1 MQRLQKRPRSLR
13 GKKEEAKGEEKMGA
27 TTDDEIRIGVF
38 MCHCGTNIGGV
49 VDVPAVTEYAKTLPN
64 VVYAERNLYTCSS
77 DGIDSIK
84 GAIREHKLNRIV
96 VAACT
101 PRTHEPLFRKACED
115 AGLNKYI
122 FEFANIRD
130 QCSWI
135 HMREPE
141 KATEKSND
149 LVRMAVA
156 KASLLE
162 PQEEKK
168 VGVEPKSLVIGGGV
182 SGMTAAL
189 NLARQGFDVHLVEK
203 ERDLGGMVRKL
214 YKLYP
219 TFVEAHEFLDAV
231 IKEVENEERIDVWT
245 STTVKEVEGYVGNF
259 KATITAEGA
268 KTVLKIGTIIVAIG
282 ADEFKPE
289 GFYNYDGAAVITQLE
304 LEEKLR
310 QCEQLG
316 DFSQL
321 GKTIVMIQCV
331 GARGRKFPYC
341 SKTCC
346 TTALKNALVIKD
358 YVPDAQIYILH
369 EGINVYGEY
378 EFMLIEARERG
389 MRFVKFGHDNEPKV
403 TDTAVSVYHENIRKE
418 IKLKAD
424 LIVLSTPLI
433 STPEFERISKMLKVP
448 LGPDGF
454 FYEAHV
460 KLRPLDFATDGI
472 YVCGTAHGP
481 RDIPESIAQALG
493 ASSRASIPMARGFV
507 VPEAITPVV
516 DELACVKCGI
526 CEDKCPYG
534 ALRLGEKLEIIDAL
548 CKGCGTCVAACPTG
562 ALDQRHFRNREVG
575 AQIKNFFRL
584 S

>member
-1 MQRLQKRPRSLR
+1 MVDEKN
-13 GKKEEAKGEEKMGA
+13 KEG
-27 TTDDEIRIGVF
+27 IRIGVF
-38 MCHCGTNIGGV
+38 LCHCGTNIGGV
-49 VDVPAVTEYAKTLPN
+49 VDIPAVTEYAETLPN

-77 DGIDSIK
+77 DGVYSIQR
-84 GAIREHKLNRIV
+84 AIKEHKLNRIV

-130 QCSWI
+130 QCSWT

-141 KATEKSND
+141 KATEKSKD

-156 KASLLE
+156 KAALLE

-168 VGVEPKSLVIGGGV
+168 VSVEPKALVIGGGI

-189 NLARQGFDVHLVEK
+189 NLARQGFEVHIVEK
-203 ERDLGGMVRKL
+203 EQNLGGMLHRL
-214 YKLYP
+214 YKLFP
-219 TFVEAHEFLDAV
+219 TFMDAHEFLRSV
-231 IKEVENEERIDVWT
+231 IKEVEEEGKIKIMA

-259 KATITAEGA
+259 NVTIASEG
-268 KTVLKIGTIIVAIG
+268 KEEVLNVGTIIVAIG

-289 GFYNYDGAAVITQLE
+289 GFYNYDGDTVVTQLE
-304 LEEKLR
+304 LEERLR
-310 QCEQLG
+310 GCEDEG
-316 DFSQL
+316 DFSGI
-321 GKTIVMIQCV
+321 GKRIVMIQCV
-331 GARGRKFPYC
+331 GSRGRKFPYC
-341 SKTCC
+341 SKICC

-358 YVPDAQIYILH
+358 KVPEAEIYILH
-369 EGINVYGEY
+369 DGINVYGEY
-378 EFMLIEARERG
+378 EYKLIEARERG
-389 MRFVKFGHDNEPKV
+389 IRFAKIGEGNEPEVKGKKSV
-403 TDTAVSVYHENIRKE
+403 KVYHENIRKDIE
-418 IKLKAD
+418 LEVD
-424 LIVLSTPLI
+424 LVVLSTPLI
-433 STPEFERISKMLKVP
+433 STPDFERISKLLKVP
-448 LGPDGF
+448 IGPDGF

-507 VPEAITPVV
+507 TPEAITPVV
-516 DELACVKCGI
+516 DDGACVKCGI

-534 ALRLGEKLEIIDAL
+534 ALRLGEKLEVIEAL

-562 ALDQRHFRNREVG
+562 ALDQRHFTNREIE
-575 AQIKNFFRL
+575 AQIKNFFSL
-584 S
+584 SRIEPD

>member
-1 MQRLQKRPRSLR
+1 MD
-13 GKKEEAKGEEKMGA
+13 A
-27 TTDDEIRIGVF
+27 TDDEIRVGVF
-38 MCHCGTNIGGV
+38 ICHCGSNIGGV

-84 GAIREHKLNRIV
+84 RAIQEHNLNRVV

-130 QCSWI
+130 HCSWI

-141 KATEKSND
+141 KATEKAKD

-168 VGVEPKSLVIGGGV
+168 VSVEPKTLVIGGGI

-189 NLARQGFDVHLVEK
+189 NLARQGFDVHIVEK
-203 ERDLGGMVRKL
+203 ERDLGGMARQL

-219 TFVEAHEFLDAV
+219 TFVDALEFVNALV
-231 IKEVENEERIDVWT
+231 KEVEAEERITIWT

-259 KATITAEGA
+259 KATITIGGEDE
-268 KTVLKIGTIIVAIG
+268 VLKVGTIIVAIG
-282 ADEFKPE
+282 AAEFKPD
-289 GFYNYDGAAVITQLE
+289 GFYDYDGSRVITQLE
-304 LEEKLR
+304 LEARLR
-310 QCEQLG
+310 ACEEAG
-316 DFSQL
+316 DFSEL
-321 GKTIVMIQCV
+321 GGKRIVMIQCV
-331 GARGRKFPYC
+331 GARGRKFSYC
-341 SKTCC
+341 SKICC
-346 TTALKNALVIKD
+346 TTALKNALVIKEK
-358 YVPDAQIYILH
+358 VPDAEIYVLH
-369 EGINVYGEY
+369 RGINVYGEY
-378 EFMLIEARERG
+378 EYLLIEARESG
-389 MRFVKFGHDNEPKV
+389 IRFVKFGLENEPNVEGTSV
-403 TDTAVSVYHENIRKE
+403 TVYHENIRKE
-418 IKLKAD
+418 LELEAD
-424 LIVLSTPLI
+424 LVVLSTPLI
-433 STPEFERISKMLKVP
+433 STPEYEQLSKMLKVP
-448 LGPDGF
+448 LGLDGF

-516 DELACVKCGI
+516 DETACVKCGI
-526 CEDKCPYG
+526 CVDKCPYS
-534 ALRLGEKLEIIDAL
+534 ALRLDDDKLEVIDAL

-562 ALDQRHFRNREVG
+562 ALDQRHFRNKEVE
-575 AQIKNFFRL
+575 AQIKTFFCL

>member
-1 MQRLQKRPRSLR
+1 MAAKNE
-13 GKKEEAKGEEKMGA
+13 KK
-27 TTDDEIRIGVF
+27 DDEIRIGVF
-38 MCHCGTNIGGV
+38 LCHCGTNIGGV
-49 VDVPAVTEYAKTLPN
+49 VDIPAVTEYAKTLPH

-84 GAIREHKLNRIV
+84 RAIKEHNLNRIV

-141 KATEKSND
+141 KATEKSKD

-156 KASLLE
+156 KAALLE

-168 VGVEPKSLVIGGGV
+168 VGVEPKSLIIGGGI

-189 NLARQGFDVHLVEK
+189 NLARQGFEVHLIEK
-203 ERDLGGMVRKL
+203 ERELGGALRGF
-214 YKLYP
+214 YTLYP
-219 TFVEAHEFLDAV
+219 TFIDAQKFV
-231 IKEVENEERIDVWT
+231 DVVVKEVQGEEKITVWT
-245 STTVKEVEGYVGNF
+245 AATVKDVEGYVGNF
-259 KATITAEGA
+259 NVTITIADGTEA
-268 KTVLKIGTIIVAIG
+268 VLKVGTIIVAIG

-289 GFYNYDGAAVITQLE
+289 GFYHYNGTTIITQGE
-304 LEEKLR
+304 LEERLR
-310 QCEQLG
+310 AYEEAG
-316 DFSQL
+316 DFSLL

-331 GARGRKFPYC
+331 GARGSKYSYC

-346 TTALKNALVIKD
+346 KTALKNALVIKE

-369 EGINVYGEY
+369 DGINVYGEY
-378 EFMLIEARERG
+378 EFMLIESRERG
-389 MRFVKFGHDNEPKV
+389 IKFVKFGREKEPEV
-403 TDTAVSVYHENIRKE
+403 EGTIVRVYHENIRKDIE
-418 IKLKAD
+418 IAAD
-424 LIVLSTPLI
+424 VIVLSTPLI
-433 STPEFERISKMLKVP
+433 ATAEFERMSKMLKVP

-516 DELACVKCGI
+516 DESKCVKCGI

-534 ALRLGEKLEIIDAL
+534 ALRLGEQLEVIEAL

-562 ALDQRHFRNREVG
+562 ALDQRHFRNKEVG
-575 AQIKNFFRL
+575 AQIKTFFKL
-584 S
+584 A

>member
-1 MQRLQKRPRSLR
+1 MVEQ
-13 GKKEEAKGEEKMGA
+13 EEEV
-27 TTDDEIRIGVF
+27 RVGVF
-38 MCHCGTNIGGV
+38 ICDCGTNIGGV
-49 VDVPAVTEYAKTLPN
+49 VDVPTVTEYAKKLPN

-77 DGIDSIK
+77 DGVDSIK
-84 GAIREHKLNRIV
+84 RAIWKKKLNRIV

-115 AGLNKYI
+115 AGLNKYV

-141 KATEKSND
+141 KATEKSKD

-156 KASLLE
+156 KASLLD

-168 VGVEPKSLVIGGGV
+168 VSVEPTALVIGGGI

-189 NLARQGFDVHLVEK
+189 NLARQGFEVHIVEK
-203 ERDLGGMVRKL
+203 ENNLGGMLRRL

-219 TFVEAHEFLDAV
+219 TFVGSHEFLNSV
-231 IKEVENEERIDVWT
+231 IKEVEEEEKIKIWT
-245 STTVKEVEGYVGNF
+245 QTTVKAVEGYVGNF
-259 KATITAEGA
+259 KVTITSEV
-268 KTVLKIGTIIVAIG
+268 KEEILKIGTIIVAIG
-282 ADEFKPE
+282 AGDFRPE
-289 GFYNYDGAAVITQLE
+289 GFYNYDGATVITQLE

-310 QCEQLG
+310 ACDEDG
-316 DFSQL
+316 DFSGI
-321 GKTIVMIQCV
+321 GKRIVMIQCV
-331 GARGRKFPYC
+331 GSRGRKFAYC
-341 SKTCC
+341 SKICC

-358 YVPDAQIYILH
+358 NVPDAKIYILH
-369 EGINVYGEY
+369 DGINVYGEF
-378 EFMLIEARERG
+378 EHMLIEAREKG
-389 MRFVKFGHDNEPKV
+389 IRFVKIDAGNEPEV
-403 TDTAVSVYHENIRKE
+403 EGNIVRAYHANIRKDIE
-418 IKLKAD
+418 LEAD
-424 LIVLSTPLI
+424 FVVLSTPLI
-433 STPEFERISKMLKVP
+433 STPEFERVSKMLKVP

-472 YVCGTAHGP
+472 YICGTAHGP

-516 DELACVKCGI
+516 DESACVMCGI

-534 ALRLGEKLEIIDAL
+534 ALRLEEKLEVIDAL

-562 ALDQRHFRNREVG
+562 ALDQRHFRNSEIE

-584 S
+584 LS

>member
-1 MQRLQKRPRSLR
+1 
-13 GKKEEAKGEEKMGA
+13 MGGNK
-27 TTDDEIRIGVF
+27 DEIRIGVF
-38 MCHCGTNIGGV
+38 VCHCGTNIGGV
-49 VDVPAVTEYAKTLPN
+49 VDIPAVTEYAKTLPN

-84 GAIREHKLNRIV
+84 WAIKEHKLNRVV

-141 KATEKSND
+141 KATEKSKD

-162 PQEEKK
+162 PQEEKR
-168 VGVEPKSLVIGGGV
+168 VGVEPKSLVIGGGI

-189 NLARQGFDVHLVEK
+189 NLARQGFEVHLVEK

-219 TFVEAHEFLDAV
+219 TFADALKFLNARV
-231 IKEVENEERIDVWT
+231 KEVEDEEKIKVWT
-245 STTVKEVEGYVGNF
+245 FATVKEVEGYVGNF
-259 KATITAEGA
+259 DATIATAEGNE
-268 KTVLKIGTIIVAIG
+268 TVLKIGTIIVAIG

-289 GFYNYDGAAVITQLE
+289 GFYNYDGATVITQLE

-310 QCEQLG
+310 ACERKG

-321 GKTIVMIQCV
+321 GKRFVMIQCV

-346 TTALKNALVIKD
+346 TTAVKNALVIKD
-358 YVPDAQIYILH
+358 NVPDAQIYILH
-369 EGINVYGEY
+369 DGINVYGEY
-378 EFMLIEARERG
+378 ESLLIEARERG
-389 MRFVKFGHDNEPKV
+389 IKFVKFGREKEPEVEGTSVK
-403 TDTAVSVYHENIRKE
+403 VYHENLRKDIE
-418 IKLKAD
+418 LAVD
-424 LIVLSTPLI
+424 MVVLSTPLI

-448 LGPDGF
+448 VGPDGF

-534 ALRLGEKLEIIDAL
+534 ALRLGEQLEIIDAL

-562 ALDQRHFRNREVG
+562 ALDQRHFRNKEVG
-575 AQIKNFFRL
+575 AQIKTFFSL

>member
-1 MQRLQKRPRSLR
+1 M
-13 GKKEEAKGEEKMGA
+13 EA
-27 TTDDEIRIGVF
+27 TDDEIRVGVF
-38 MCHCGTNIGGV
+38 ICHCGSNIGGV
-49 VDVPAVTEYAKTLPN
+49 VDVPVVTEYAKTLPN

-84 GAIREHKLNRIV
+84 RAIEEHNLNRIV

-130 QCSWI
+130 HCSWI
-135 HMREPE
+135 HMREPK
-141 KATEKSND
+141 KATEKAKD

-168 VGVEPKSLVIGGGV
+168 VSVEPKTLVIGGGI

-189 NLARQGFDVHLVEK
+189 NLARQGFDVHIVEK
-203 ERDLGGMVRKL
+203 ERALGGMARRL

-219 TFVEAHEFLDAV
+219 TFVDALEFVNAMV
-231 IKEVENEERIDVWT
+231 KEVEAEERITLWT
-245 STTVKEVEGYVGNF
+245 STTMKEVEGYVGNF
-259 KATITAEGA
+259 NATITTE
-268 KTVLKIGTIIVAIG
+268 KKEDEVLNVGTIIVAIG
-282 ADEFKPE
+282 AAEYKPD
-289 GFYNYDGAAVITQLE
+289 GFYDYDGSRVITQLE
-304 LEEKLR
+304 LEARLR
-310 QCEQLG
+310 ACEESG
-316 DFSQL
+316 DFSKL
-321 GKTIVMIQCV
+321 GGKRIVMIQCV
-331 GARGRKFPYC
+331 GARGRKFSYC
-341 SKTCC
+341 SKICC
-346 TTALKNALVIKD
+346 TTALKNALVLNEK
-358 YVPDAQIYILH
+358 VPDAEIYILH
-369 EGINVYGEY
+369 DGINVYGEY
-378 EFMLIEARERG
+378 EYLFIEARESG
-389 MRFVKFGHDNEPKV
+389 IRFVKFGRGNEPTVEGTSV
-403 TDTAVSVYHENIRKE
+403 TVYHENIRKE
-418 IKLKAD
+418 LELEAD
-424 LIVLSTPLI
+424 LVVLSTPLI

-448 LGPDGF
+448 LGLDGF

-516 DELACVKCGI
+516 DESACVLCGI
-526 CEDKCPYG
+526 CVDKCPYS
-534 ALRLGEKLEIIDAL
+534 ALRLDDDKLEVIDAL

-562 ALDQRHFRNREVG
+562 ALDQRHFRNKEVE
-575 AQIKNFFRL
+575 AQIKTFFCL

>member
-1 MQRLQKRPRSLR
+1 MD
-13 GKKEEAKGEEKMGA
+13 A
-27 TTDDEIRIGVF
+27 TDGEIRVGVF
-38 MCHCGTNIGGV
+38 VCHCGSNIGGV
-49 VDVPAVTEYAKTLPN
+49 VDVPAVTEYSKTLPN

-84 GAIREHKLNRIV
+84 RAIQEHNLNRIV

-130 QCSWI
+130 HCSWI

-141 KATEKSND
+141 KATEKAND

-168 VGVEPKSLVIGGGV
+168 VSVKPKTLVIGGGI

-189 NLARQGFDVHLVEK
+189 NLARQGFDVHIVEK
-203 ERDLGGMVRKL
+203 EHALGGMARQL
-214 YKLYP
+214 YMLYP
-219 TFVEAHEFLDAV
+219 TFVDALEFVNALV
-231 IKEVENEERIDVWT
+231 KEVEAEERITIWT
-245 STTVKEVEGYVGNF
+245 STTMKEVEGYVGNF
-259 KATITAEGA
+259 NATITTE
-268 KTVLKIGTIIVAIG
+268 KKEEVLNVGTIIVAIG
-282 ADEFKPE
+282 AAEYKPD
-289 GFYNYDGAAVITQLE
+289 GFYGYDGSRVITQLE
-304 LEEKLR
+304 LEARLR
-310 QCEQLG
+310 VCEEAG
-316 DFSQL
+316 DFSKL
-321 GKTIVMIQCV
+321 GGKRIVMIQCV
-331 GARGRKFPYC
+331 GARGRKFSYC
-341 SKTCC
+341 SKICC
-346 TTALKNALVIKD
+346 TTALKNALVIKEK
-358 YVPDAQIYILH
+358 VPDAEIYILH
-369 EGINVYGEY
+369 DGINVYGEY
-378 EFMLIEARERG
+378 EYLLIESRESG
-389 MRFVKFGHDNEPKV
+389 IRFVKFGLENEPEVEGTSV
-403 TDTAVSVYHENIRKE
+403 TVYHENIRKE
-418 IKLKAD
+418 LELEAD
-424 LIVLSTPLI
+424 LVVLSTPLI
-433 STPEFERISKMLKVP
+433 STPEFEQLSKMLKVP

-516 DELACVKCGI
+516 DELACVKCRI
-526 CEDKCPYG
+526 CVDKCPYS
-534 ALRLGEKLEIIDAL
+534 ALRLDDDKLEVIDAL
-548 CKGCGTCVAACPTG
+548 CKGCGTCVAACPSG
-562 ALDQRHFRNREVG
+562 ALDQRHFRNKEVE
-575 AQIKNFFRL
+575 AQIKTFFCL

>member
-1 MQRLQKRPRSLR
+1 MD
-13 GKKEEAKGEEKMGA
+13 A
-27 TTDDEIRIGVF
+27 TDDEIRVGVF
-38 MCHCGTNIGGV
+38 ICHCGSNIGGV

-84 GAIREHKLNRIV
+84 RAIQEHNLNRVV

-130 QCSWI
+130 HCSWI

-141 KATEKSND
+141 KAKD

-168 VGVEPKSLVIGGGV
+168 VSVEPKTLVIGGGI

-189 NLARQGFDVHLVEK
+189 NLARQGFDVHIVEK
-203 ERDLGGMVRKL
+203 ERDLGGMARQL

-219 TFVEAHEFLDAV
+219 TFVDALEFVNALV
-231 IKEVENEERIDVWT
+231 KEVEAEERITIWT

-259 KATITAEGA
+259 KATITIGGEDE
-268 KTVLKIGTIIVAIG
+268 VLKVGTIIVAIG
-282 ADEFKPE
+282 AAEFKPD
-289 GFYNYDGAAVITQLE
+289 GFYDYDGSRVITQLE
-304 LEEKLR
+304 LEARLR
-310 QCEQLG
+310 ACEEAG
-316 DFSQL
+316 DFSEL
-321 GKTIVMIQCV
+321 GGKRIVMIQCV
-331 GARGRKFPYC
+331 GARGRKFSYC
-341 SKTCC
+341 SKICC
-346 TTALKNALVIKD
+346 TTALKNALVIKEK
-358 YVPDAQIYILH
+358 VPDAEIYVLH
-369 EGINVYGEY
+369 RGINVYGEY
-378 EFMLIEARERG
+378 EYLLIEARESG
-389 MRFVKFGHDNEPKV
+389 IRFVKFGLENEPNVEGTSV
-403 TDTAVSVYHENIRKE
+403 TVYHENIRKE
-418 IKLKAD
+418 LELEAD
-424 LIVLSTPLI
+424 LVVLSTPLI
-433 STPEFERISKMLKVP
+433 STPEYEQLSKMLKVP
-448 LGPDGF
+448 LGLDGF

-516 DELACVKCGI
+516 DETACVKCGI
-526 CEDKCPYG
+526 CVDKCPYS
-534 ALRLGEKLEIIDAL
+534 ALRLDDDKLEVIDAL

-562 ALDQRHFRNREVG
+562 ALDQRHFRNKEVE
-575 AQIKNFFRL
+575 AQIKTFFCL

>member
-1 MQRLQKRPRSLR
+1 LEVIEV
-13 GKKEEAKGEEKMGA
+13 GKNGEE
-27 TTDDEIRIGVF
+27 IRVGVF
-38 MCHCGTNIGGV
+38 ICHCGTNIGGV
-49 VDVPAVTEYAKTLPN
+49 VDVPAVTEYAKKLPN
-64 VVYAERNLYTCSS
+64 VVYAEKNLYTCSS
-77 DGIDSIK
+77 DGVDSIK
-84 GAIREHKLNRIV
+84 RAIWRERLNRVV

-115 AGLNKYI
+115 AGLNRYI

-141 KATEKSND
+141 KATEKSKD

-162 PQEEKK
+162 PQEEKR
-168 VGVEPKSLVIGGGV
+168 VSVEPTALIIGGGV
-182 SGMTAAL
+182 SGMNTAL
-189 NLARQGFDVHLVEK
+189 NLARQGFEAHIVEK
-203 ERDLGGMVRKL
+203 ETNLGGMLRRL

-219 TFVEAHEFLDAV
+219 TFVDAQEFLHSV
-231 IKEVENEERIDVWT
+231 IKEVKDEGRIKIWTSATVKNVEGYIGNFDVTIATEENEE
-245 STTVKEVEGYVGNF
+245 
-259 KATITAEGA
+259 
-268 KTVLKIGTIIVAIG
+268 VLKIGTIIVAIG
-282 ADEFKPE
+282 AQDFKPE
-289 GFYNYDGAAVITQLE
+289 GFYHYDGSTVMTQLE

-310 QCEQLG
+310 KCETEG
-316 DFSQL
+316 DFSRL
-321 GKTIVMIQCV
+321 GKRVVMIQCV
-331 GARGRKFPYC
+331 GSRGRKFSYC
-341 SKTCC
+341 SKICC

-358 YVPDAQIYILH
+358 NVPDAEIYILH
-369 EGINVYGEY
+369 DGINVYGEF
-378 EFMLIEARERG
+378 ESMLIEAREKG
-389 MRFVKFGHDNEPKV
+389 IRFVKMEAGHEPDV
-403 TDTAVSVYHENIRKE
+403 DEDTIVRVYHANIKKDIE
-418 IKLKAD
+418 IAAD
-424 LIVLSTPLI
+424 LVVLSTPLI
-433 STPEFERISKMLKVP
+433 STQEFERISKLLKVP

-472 YVCGTAHGP
+472 YICGTAHGP

-516 DELACVKCGI
+516 DDSACVTCGM
-526 CEDKCPYG
+526 CEDNCPYG
-534 ALRLGEKLEIIDAL
+534 ALKLGETLEVIDAL

-562 ALDQRHFRNREVG
+562 ALDQRHFRNSEVE
-575 AQIKNFFRL
+575 AQIKNFFSL

>member
-1 MQRLQKRPRSLR
+1 MEEQKEGVRV
-13 GKKEEAKGEEKMGA
+13 
-27 TTDDEIRIGVF
+27 GVF
-38 MCHCGTNIGGV
+38 LCHCGTNIGGA

-77 DGIDSIK
+77 DGVDSIK
-84 GAIREHKLNRIV
+84 RAIWKKKLNRVV

-141 KATEKSND
+141 KATEKSKD

-156 KASLLE
+156 KAALLE

-168 VGVEPKSLVIGGGV
+168 VNVEPTALLIGGGI

-203 ERDLGGMVRKL
+203 EHNLGGMLSRL

-219 TFVEAHEFLDAV
+219 TFVDSHEFLNSV
-231 IKEVENEERIDVWT
+231 INEVEEEERIKIWT
-245 STTVKEVEGYVGNF
+245 SATVKAVEGYVGNF
-259 KATITAEGA
+259 KVTLMSEA
-268 KTVLKIGTIIVAIG
+268 KEEILKIGTIIVAIG
-282 ADEFKPE
+282 AGDFRPE
-289 GFYNYDGAAVITQLE
+289 GFYNYDGATVITQLE

-310 QCEQLG
+310 ACDEAG
-316 DFSQL
+316 DFAGI
-321 GKTIVMIQCV
+321 GKRIVMIQCV
-331 GARGRKFPYC
+331 GSRGRKFSYC
-341 SKTCC
+341 SKICC

-358 YVPDAQIYILH
+358 NVPDAKIYILND
-369 EGINVYGEY
+369 GINVYGEF
-378 EFMLIEARERG
+378 EHMLIEAREKG
-389 MRFVKFGHDNEPKV
+389 IRFVKMKTGNGPEV
-403 TDTAVSVYHENIRKE
+403 EGNTVRAYHANIRKDLE
-418 IKLKAD
+418 LEAD
-424 LIVLSTPLI
+424 LVVLSTPLI

-507 VPEAITPVV
+507 LPEAITPVV
-516 DELACVKCGI
+516 DDSACVTCGM
-526 CEDKCPYG
+526 CVDKCPYG
-534 ALRLGEKLEIIDAL
+534 ALRLEERLEVIDAL

-562 ALDQRHFRNREVG
+562 ALDQRHFRNKEVE
-575 AQIKNFFRL
+575 AQIKNFFSL
-584 S
+584 VS

>member
-1 MQRLQKRPRSLR
+1 M
-13 GKKEEAKGEEKMGA
+13 EA
-27 TTDDEIRIGVF
+27 TDDEIRAGVF
-38 MCHCGTNIGGV
+38 ICHCGSNIGGV
-49 VDVPAVTEYAKTLPN
+49 VDVPVVTEYAKTLPN

-84 GAIREHKLNRIV
+84 RAIEEHNLNRIV

-130 QCSWI
+130 HCSWI

-141 KATEKSND
+141 KATEKAKD

-168 VGVEPKSLVIGGGV
+168 VSVEPKTLVIGGGI

-189 NLARQGFDVHLVEK
+189 NLARQGFDVHIVEK
-203 ERDLGGMVRKL
+203 ERALGGMTRQL

-219 TFVEAHEFLDAV
+219 TFVDALEFVNALV
-231 IKEVENEERIDVWT
+231 KEVEAEERITLWT
-245 STTVKEVEGYVGNF
+245 STTMKEVEGYVGNF
-259 KATITAEGA
+259 NATITTGGKDE
-268 KTVLKIGTIIVAIG
+268 VLNVGTIIVAIG
-282 ADEFKPE
+282 AAEFKPD
-289 GFYNYDGAAVITQLE
+289 GFYGYDGSRVITQLE
-304 LEEKLR
+304 LEARLR
-310 QCEQLG
+310 ACEDAG
-316 DFSQL
+316 DFSEL
-321 GKTIVMIQCV
+321 GGKRIVMIQCV
-331 GARGRKFPYC
+331 GARGRKFSYC
-341 SKTCC
+341 SKICC
-346 TTALKNALVIKD
+346 TTALKNALVIKEK
-358 YVPDAQIYILH
+358 VPDAEIYVLH
-369 EGINVYGEY
+369 RGINVYGEY
-378 EFMLIEARERG
+378 ESLLIEARESG
-389 MRFVKFGHDNEPKV
+389 IRFVKFGLENEPNVEGTSV
-403 TDTAVSVYHENIRKE
+403 TVYHENIRKE
-418 IKLKAD
+418 LALEAD
-424 LIVLSTPLI
+424 LVVLSTPLV
-433 STPEFERISKMLKVP
+433 STLEYEQLSKMLKVP
-448 LGPDGF
+448 LGLDGF

-516 DELACVKCGI
+516 DESACVMCGI
-526 CEDKCPYG
+526 CVDKCPYS
-534 ALRLGEKLEIIDAL
+534 ALRLDDDKLEVIDAL

-562 ALDQRHFRNREVG
+562 ALDQRHFRNKEVE
-575 AQIKNFFRL
+575 AQIKAFFCL

>member
-1 MQRLQKRPRSLR
+1 M
-13 GKKEEAKGEEKMGA
+13 GEDKEEV
-27 TTDDEIRIGVF
+27 RVGVF
-38 MCHCGTNIGGV
+38 VCHCGTNIGGV
-49 VDVPAVTEYAKTLPN
+49 VDVPEVTEYAKKLPH
-64 VVYAERNLYTCSS
+64 VVHAEKNLYTCSS
-77 DGIDSIK
+77 DGVDSIK
-84 GAIREHKLNRIV
+84 RAIRKKKLNRVV

-135 HMREPE
+135 HMWDHE
-141 KATEKSND
+141 KATEKAKD
-149 LVRMAVA
+149 LVRMTVA
-156 KASLLE
+156 KAALLE

-168 VGVEPKSLVIGGGV
+168 VRVEPTALVIGGGV

-189 NLARQGFDVHLVEK
+189 NLARQGFDVHIVEK
-203 ERDLGGMVRKL
+203 EEELGGMVRRL

-219 TFVEAHEFLDAV
+219 TFVDADEFLHSVVKD
-231 IKEVENEERIDVWT
+231 VEREEKITVWT
-245 STTVKEVEGYVGNF
+245 SAMVKDVEGYVGNF
-259 KATITAEGA
+259 TVTISTEE
-268 KTVLKIGTIIVAIG
+268 KEEIVNVGTLIVAIG
-282 ADEFKPE
+282 AEEFRPE
-289 GFYNYDGAAVITQLE
+289 GFYNYNGTTVITQLE

-310 QCEQLG
+310 KCEEG
-316 DFSQL
+316 RDFSAL

-341 SKTCC
+341 SKVCC
-346 TTALKNALVIKD
+346 MTALKNALVIKD
-358 YVPDAQIYILH
+358 NVPDAEIYILH
-369 EGINVYGEY
+369 DGINVYGEY
-378 EFMLIEARERG
+378 EYKLIEARERG
-389 MRFVKFGHDNEPKV
+389 IKFVKIGVENEPKV
-403 TDTAVSVYHENIRKE
+403 EGTNVSVYHENIRKTIE
-418 IKLKAD
+418 VEAD
-424 LIVLSTPLI
+424 IIVLSTPLI
-433 STPEFERISKMLKVP
+433 STPEFERISKILKVP
-448 LGPDGF
+448 LGSDGF

-460 KLRPLDFATDGI
+460 KLRPLDFATDGM

-493 ASSRASIPMARGFV
+493 AASRASIPMARGFV

-516 DELACVKCGI
+516 DDVACVKCGI

-534 ALRLGEKLEIIDAL
+534 ALRLGEKLEVIDAL

-562 ALDQRHFRNREVG
+562 ALDQRHFRNKEIE
-575 AQIKNFFRL
+575 AQIRNFFSL

>member
-1 MQRLQKRPRSLR
+1 M
-13 GKKEEAKGEEKMGA
+13 EA
-27 TTDDEIRIGVF
+27 TDDEIRVGVF
-38 MCHCGTNIGGV
+38 ICHCGSNIGGV
-49 VDVPAVTEYAKTLPN
+49 VDVPVVTEYAKTLPN

-84 GAIREHKLNRIV
+84 RAIEEHNLNRIV

-130 QCSWI
+130 HCSWI
-135 HMREPE
+135 HMREPK
-141 KATEKSND
+141 KATEKAKD

-168 VGVEPKSLVIGGGV
+168 VSVEPKTLVIGGGI

-189 NLARQGFDVHLVEK
+189 NLARQGFDVHIVEK
-203 ERDLGGMVRKL
+203 ERALGGMARRL

-219 TFVEAHEFLDAV
+219 TFVDALEFV
-231 IKEVENEERIDVWT
+231 NGMVKEVEAEERITLWT
-245 STTVKEVEGYVGNF
+245 STTMKEVEGYVGNF
-259 KATITAEGA
+259 NATITTE
-268 KTVLKIGTIIVAIG
+268 KKEDEVLNVGTIIVAIG
-282 ADEFKPE
+282 AAEYKPD
-289 GFYNYDGAAVITQLE
+289 GFYDYDGSRVITQLE
-304 LEEKLR
+304 LEARLR
-310 QCEQLG
+310 ACEESG
-316 DFSQL
+316 DFSKL
-321 GKTIVMIQCV
+321 GGKRIVMIQCV
-331 GARGRKFPYC
+331 GARGRKFSYC
-341 SKTCC
+341 SKICC
-346 TTALKNALVIKD
+346 TTALKNALVLNEK
-358 YVPDAQIYILH
+358 VPDAEIYILH
-369 EGINVYGEY
+369 DGINVYGEY
-378 EFMLIEARERG
+378 EYLFIEARESG
-389 MRFVKFGHDNEPKV
+389 IRFVKFGRGNEPTVEGTSV
-403 TDTAVSVYHENIRKE
+403 TVYHENIRKE
-418 IKLKAD
+418 LELEAD
-424 LIVLSTPLI
+424 LVVLSTPLI

-448 LGPDGF
+448 LGLDGF

-516 DELACVKCGI
+516 DESACVLCGI
-526 CEDKCPYG
+526 CVDKCPYS
-534 ALRLGEKLEIIDAL
+534 ALRLDDDKLEVIDAL

-562 ALDQRHFRNREVG
+562 ALDQRHFRNKEVE
-575 AQIKNFFRL
+575 AQIKTFFCL

>member
-1 MQRLQKRPRSLR
+1 MD
-13 GKKEEAKGEEKMGA
+13 AN
-27 TTDDEIRIGVF
+27 DDEIRVGVF
-38 MCHCGTNIGGV
+38 VCHCGSNIGGV

-84 GAIREHKLNRIV
+84 RAIGEHNLNRIV

-130 QCSWI
+130 HCSWI

-141 KATEKSND
+141 KATEKAKD

-156 KASLLE
+156 KAALLE
-162 PQEEKK
+162 PQDEKR
-168 VGVEPKSLVIGGGV
+168 VSVEPKTLVIGGGI

-189 NLARQGFDVHLVEK
+189 NLARQGFDVHIVEK
-203 ERDLGGMVRKL
+203 EHDLGGMTRQL

-219 TFVEAHEFLDAV
+219 TFVDALEFVNAM
-231 IKEVENEERIDVWT
+231 IKEVEAEERITIWT

-259 KATITAEGA
+259 KATITAGGEDE
-268 KTVLKIGTIIVAIG
+268 VLNVGTIIVAIG
-282 ADEFKPE
+282 AAEYKPD
-289 GFYNYDGAAVITQLE
+289 GFYGYDGSNVITQLE
-304 LEEKLR
+304 LEARLR
-310 QCEQLG
+310 ACDDAG
-316 DFSQL
+316 DFSEL
-321 GKTIVMIQCV
+321 GGKRIVMIQCV
-331 GARGRKFPYC
+331 GARGRKFSYC
-341 SKTCC
+341 SKICC
-346 TTALKNALVIKD
+346 TTALKNALLIKD
-358 YVPDAQIYILH
+358 NVPDAKIYILH

-378 EFMLIEARERG
+378 EYLLIEARERG
-389 MRFVKFGHDNEPKV
+389 IRFVKFGPGNEPNV
-403 TDTAVSVYHENIRKE
+403 EGTNVGVYHENIRKE
-418 IKLKAD
+418 IELEAD

-526 CEDKCPYG
+526 CVDKCPYG
-534 ALRLGEKLEIIDAL
+534 ALRLDDEKLEVIDAL

-562 ALDQRHFRNREVG
+562 ALDQRHFRNKEVE
-575 AQIKNFFRL
+575 AQIKAFFCL

>member
-1 MQRLQKRPRSLR
+1 MD
-13 GKKEEAKGEEKMGA
+13 A
-27 TTDDEIRIGVF
+27 TDDEIRVGVF
-38 MCHCGTNIGGV
+38 VCHCGSNIGGV

-84 GAIREHKLNRIV
+84 RAIQEHNLNRIV

-130 QCSWI
+130 HCSWI

-141 KATEKSND
+141 KATEKAKD

-168 VGVEPKSLVIGGGV
+168 VSVEPKTLVIGGGI

-189 NLARQGFDVHLVEK
+189 NLARQGFDVHIVEK
-203 ERDLGGMVRKL
+203 EHALGGMARRL

-219 TFVEAHEFLDAV
+219 TFVDALEFVNAL
-231 IKEVENEERIDVWT
+231 IKEVEAEERITIWT
-245 STTVKEVEGYVGNF
+245 STTMKEVEGYVGNF
-259 KATITAEGA
+259 KATITTGGEDE
-268 KTVLKIGTIIVAIG
+268 VLNVGTIIVAIG
-282 ADEFKPE
+282 AAEYKPD
-289 GFYNYDGAAVITQLE
+289 GFYDYDGSRVITQLE
-304 LEEKLR
+304 LEARLR
-310 QCEQLG
+310 ACEEAG
-316 DFSQL
+316 DFSEL
-321 GKTIVMIQCV
+321 RGKRIVMIQCV
-331 GARGRKFPYC
+331 GARGRKFSYC
-341 SKTCC
+341 SKICC
-346 TTALKNALVIKD
+346 TTALKNALVIKEKM
-358 YVPDAQIYILH
+358 PDAEIYVLH
-369 EGINVYGEY
+369 RGINVYGEY
-378 EFMLIEARERG
+378 EYLLIEARESG
-389 MRFVKFGHDNEPKV
+389 IRFVKFGLENEPKV
-403 TDTAVSVYHENIRKE
+403 EGTNVRVYHENIRKE
-418 IKLKAD
+418 LALEAD
-424 LIVLSTPLI
+424 LVVLSTPLI
-433 STPEFERISKMLKVP
+433 STPEYEQLSKMLKVP

-472 YVCGTAHGP
+472 YLCGTAHGP

-516 DELACVKCGI
+516 DESACVMCGI
-526 CEDKCPYG
+526 CVDKCPYS
-534 ALRLGEKLEIIDAL
+534 ALRLDDKLEVIDAL

-562 ALDQRHFRNREVG
+562 ALDQRHFRNKEVE
-575 AQIKNFFRL
+575 AQIKTFFCL

>member
-1 MQRLQKRPRSLR
+1 MD
-13 GKKEEAKGEEKMGA
+13 A
-27 TTDDEIRIGVF
+27 TDDEIRVGVF
-38 MCHCGTNIGGV
+38 VCHCGSNIGGV

-84 GAIREHKLNRIV
+84 RAIQEHNLNRIV

-130 QCSWI
+130 HCSWI

-141 KATEKSND
+141 KATEKAKD

-168 VGVEPKSLVIGGGV
+168 VSVEPKTLVIGGGI

-189 NLARQGFDVHLVEK
+189 NLARQGFDVHIVEK
-203 ERDLGGMVRKL
+203 ERALGGMVRWL

-219 TFVEAHEFLDAV
+219 TFVDALEFVNAMV
-231 IKEVENEERIDVWT
+231 KEVAAEERITIWT
-245 STTVKEVEGYVGNF
+245 STTMKEVEGYVGNF
-259 KATITAEGA
+259 NATITTE
-268 KTVLKIGTIIVAIG
+268 KKEDEVLNVGTIIVAIG
-282 ADEFKPE
+282 AAEFKPD
-289 GFYNYDGAAVITQLE
+289 GFYDYDGSRVITQLE
-304 LEEKLR
+304 LEARLR
-310 QCEQLG
+310 ACEDAG
-316 DFSQL
+316 DFSGL
-321 GKTIVMIQCV
+321 GGKRIVMIQCV
-331 GARGRKFPYC
+331 GARGRKFSYC
-341 SKTCC
+341 SKICC
-346 TTALKNALVIKD
+346 TTALKNALVIKEKM
-358 YVPDAQIYILH
+358 PDAEIYVLH
-369 EGINVYGEY
+369 RGINVYGDYEY
-378 EFMLIEARERG
+378 LLIEARESG
-389 MRFVKFGHDNEPKV
+389 IRFVKFGLENEPKV
-403 TDTAVSVYHENIRKE
+403 EGTNVRVYHENIRKE
-418 IKLKAD
+418 LELEAD
-424 LIVLSTPLI
+424 LVVLSTPLI
-433 STPEFERISKMLKVP
+433 STPEYEQLSKMLRVP

-526 CEDKCPYG
+526 CVDKCPYS
-534 ALRLGEKLEIIDAL
+534 ALRLDDDKLEVIDAL

-562 ALDQRHFRNREVG
+562 ALDQRHFRNKEVE
-575 AQIKNFFRL
+575 AQIRTFFCL

>member
-1 MQRLQKRPRSLR
+1 M
-13 GKKEEAKGEEKMGA
+13 EA
-27 TTDDEIRIGVF
+27 TDDEIRVGVF
-38 MCHCGTNIGGV
+38 ICHCGSNIGGV
-49 VDVPAVTEYAKTLPN
+49 VDVPVVTEYAKTLPN

-84 GAIREHKLNRIV
+84 RAIEEHNLNRIV

-130 QCSWI
+130 HCSWI
-135 HMREPE
+135 HMREPK
-141 KATEKSND
+141 KATEKAKD

-168 VGVEPKSLVIGGGV
+168 VSVEPKTLVIGGGI

-189 NLARQGFDVHLVEK
+189 NLARQGFDVHIVEK
-203 ERDLGGMVRKL
+203 ERALGGMARRL

-219 TFVEAHEFLDAV
+219 TFVDALEFVNAMV
-231 IKEVENEERIDVWT
+231 KEVEAEERITLWT
-245 STTVKEVEGYVGNF
+245 STTMKEVEGYVGNF
-259 KATITAEGA
+259 NATITTGGKDE
-268 KTVLKIGTIIVAIG
+268 VLNVGTIIVAIG
-282 ADEFKPE
+282 AAEYKPD
-289 GFYNYDGAAVITQLE
+289 GFYDYDGSRVITQLE
-304 LEEKLR
+304 LEARLR
-310 QCEQLG
+310 ACEESG
-316 DFSQL
+316 DFSKL
-321 GKTIVMIQCV
+321 GGKRIVMIQCV
-331 GARGRKFPYC
+331 GARGRKFSYC
-341 SKTCC
+341 SKICC
-346 TTALKNALVIKD
+346 TTALKNALVIKEK
-358 YVPDAQIYILH
+358 VPDAEIYILH
-369 EGINVYGEY
+369 DGINVYGEY
-378 EFMLIEARERG
+378 EYLFIEARESG
-389 MRFVKFGHDNEPKV
+389 IRFVKFGRGNEPTVEGTSV
-403 TDTAVSVYHENIRKE
+403 TVYHENIRKE
-418 IKLKAD
+418 LELEAD
-424 LIVLSTPLI
+424 LVVLSTPLI

-448 LGPDGF
+448 LGLDGF

-516 DELACVKCGI
+516 DESACVLCGI
-526 CEDKCPYG
+526 CVDKCPYS
-534 ALRLGEKLEIIDAL
+534 ALRLDDDKLEVIDAL

-562 ALDQRHFRNREVG
+562 ALDQRHFRNKEVE
-575 AQIKNFFRL
+575 AQIKTFFCL